1 MFILFLLYLCIFFFF
16 FAARSVGKALWFV
29 VLRLFVL
36 VEDPASLFGF
46 T

>member
-1 MFILFLLYLCIFFFF
+1 MFILFLLYLCIFC
-16 FAARSVGKALWFV
+16 FAAWSVGKALWFV